1 MKAHKAE
8 ISALK
13 SQWTAHRVE
22 ACAQGTGGKIL
33 IQLEQMRGEQK
44 KKKKLYEHLQW
55 NVVSCLIMKH
65 EINGLQSFKTERSNT
80 SVHVLKQKSGLYSF
94 SIIFPSIALELQG
107 YFPNL
112 PRGLQLWNVALPSS
126 QAPIDGVFNWF

>member
-13 SQWTAHRVE
+13 SQWTARRVE

-44 KKKKLYEHLQW
+44 KK
-55 NVVSCLIMKH
+55 SCMSIYSEMQCPVWLWSMRLMDSRALRLEDQIPACMYWSRNLAF
-65 EINGLQSFKTERSNT
+65 ILSVLSF
-80 SVHVLKQKSGLYSF
+80 
-94 SIIFPSIALELQG
+94 PALH
-107 YFPNL
+107 
-112 PRGLQLWNVALPSS
+112 
-126 QAPIDGVFNWF
+126 

>member
-1 MKAHKAE
+1 MKVHKAE

-44 KKKKLYEHLQW
+44 KKLYEHLQW
-55 NVVSCLIMKH
+55 NVASCLIMKH

-80 SVHVLKQKSGLYSF
+80 SVHVLKQESGLYSF
-94 SIIFPSIALELQG
+94 SLIFPSIALELQG

-112 PRGLQLWNVALPSS
+112 TRQLDHS
-126 QAPIDGVFNWF
+126 DFNSEM